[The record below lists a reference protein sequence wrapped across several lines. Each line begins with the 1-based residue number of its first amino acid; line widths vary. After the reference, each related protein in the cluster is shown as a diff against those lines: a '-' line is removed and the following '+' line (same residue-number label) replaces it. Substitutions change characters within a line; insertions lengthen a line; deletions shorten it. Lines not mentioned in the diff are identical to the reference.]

1 MYLPSD
7 SDRIWSTN
15 YSYRGSFSCPCENLN
30 FHFKLMPSQYVIAI
44 AVSEEEDFLNNDLIF
59 PLGLP
64 TDPFSMKINFI
75 CANLNLLWSRLIT
88 GKFGS
93 KLPCGFRTD

>member
-1 MYLPSD
+1 
-7 SDRIWSTN
+7 
-15 YSYRGSFSCPCENLN
+15 
-30 FHFKLMPSQYVIAI
+30 MPSQYVIAI
-44 AVSEEEDFLNNDLIF
+44 AGSEEEDFSDIDLIF
-59 PLGLP
+59 PLGLL

-75 CANLNLLWSRLIT
+75 CTNLNLLWSRLIA